1 MSASDE
7 ITCADKCTDIREK
20 IGKVCIVVKG
30 MSPCGDFQL
39 TTAKVRGH
47 DLKTW
52 KSITPALGQ
61 TYEDCM
67 RQWGTRLWLVY
78 EETRISFKQGEEIM
92 VALAAQ
98 LQKEFDIKKG
108 DKVGIAMR
116 NFPEFLLAFLGITY
130 MGGVAVPLNS
140 LWKTDEFEYAVKDS
154 EMKVLIGDPERLQ
167 VCQPFLGRLGVKSI
181 IVRGTAAQKEETG
194 AQAAWEDMIAAGK
207 QLPRPSYK
215 NIDFEDDAMIMY
227 TSGSTGFPKG
237 VVHTQRSVGACM
249 KLGKL
254 AALLTPEEESKALMA
269 VPMFH
274 ITALGNTCL
283 FSLPAGNAILMMRKW
298 DAGEALKMI
307 EKEKA
312 TRFTG
317 VPTMVRDMFEH
328 PNFKAE
334 AFASMKNIAAG
345 GAPVP
350 PSLMAKVRK
359 AGSKPAQG
367 YGLTETMGAV
377 AINNGVDYKRH
388 PTSCGKPIPLVVQA
402 AIKDPAT
409 GKTLKDGERGELCI
423 KSHFNMKGYQN
434 RPEDTAKVID
444 SEGFFHTGDIAKM
457 EGGFIFILDRL
468 KDIIIR
474 GGENIDCSEVET
486 CLYAHPKI
494 RECSVFGLPD
504 ARLGEVV
511 GCAVYPQPGENLTPE
526 EINKHAAATLSKFK
540 VPLTEHIFMRSEE
553 LPKGATGKIDKK
565 GMRAEYAAKMPK
577 VE

>member
-1 MSASDE
+1 
-7 ITCADKCTDIREK
+7 
-20 IGKVCIVVKG
+20 
-30 MSPCGDFQL
+30 
-39 TTAKVRGH
+39 
-47 DLKTW
+47 
-52 KSITPALGQ
+52 
-61 TYEDCM
+61 
-67 RQWGTRLWLVY
+67 
-78 EETRISFKQGEEIM
+78 
-92 VALAAQ
+92 
-98 LQKEFDIKKG
+98 
-108 DKVGIAMR
+108 
-116 NFPEFLLAFLGITY
+116 
-130 MGGVAVPLNS
+130 MG
-140 LWKTDEFEYAVKDS
+140 
-154 EMKVLIGDPERLQ
+154 
-167 VCQPFLGRLGVKSI
+167 
-181 IVRGTAAQKEETG
+181 VRGTAAQKEEMG
-194 AQAAWEDMIAAGK
+194 AQAAWDDVIAAGK

-215 NIDFEDDAMIMY
+215 SIDFEDEAMIMY

-237 VVHTQRSVGACM
+237 VVRTQRSVGACM

-254 AALLTPEEESKALMA
+254 ASLLTPEEESKALMA

-283 FSLPAGNAILMMRKW
+283 FSLPAGNAIIMMRKW
-298 DAGEALKMI
+298 DAGVALDTI

-328 PNFKAE
+328 PNFKPE

-359 AGSKPAQG
+359 SGSKPAQG

-377 AINNGVDYKRH
+377 AINNGVDYKKH

-409 GKTLKDGERGELCI
+409 GKTLQDGERGELCI

-444 SEGFFHTGDIAKM
+444 SEGFFHTVDIAKM

-486 CLYAHPKI
+486 ALYSHPKVRLCCVSTARRKHYTRGNQQACGSHI
-494 RECSVFGLPD
+494 GQIQGAADRAHLHAQRGASEGGDWKNRQEGHAGRVRSQD
-504 ARLGEVV
+504 AEIGVETLISSAGDPTGDSLRTNFWILLMCTRSTSTGHLGV
-511 GCAVYPQPGENLTPE
+511 
-526 EINKHAAATLSKFK
+526 
-540 VPLTEHIFMRSEE
+540 
-553 LPKGATGKIDKK
+553 TGHH
-565 GMRAEYAAKMPK
+565 
-577 VE
+577 

>member
-1 MSASDE
+1 MSASGE
-7 ITCADKCTDIREK
+7 QITCGDKCTDICEK
-20 IGKVCIVVKG
+20 LGKACILIKG

-39 TTAKVRGH
+39 TTANVRGV

-67 RQWGTRLWLVY
+67 QQWGNRLWLVY
-78 EETRISFKQGEEIM
+78 EESRISFKQGEEIM

-98 LQKEFDIKKG
+98 LQEMDIKKG

-154 EMKVLIGDPERLQ
+154 EMKLLIGDPERLQ
-167 VCQPFLGRLGVKSI
+167 VCQPFLGGLGVKSI
-181 IVRGTAAQKEETG
+181 IVRGTAAQKEEVG
-194 AQAAWEDMIAAGK
+194 AHAAWDDVIAAGK

-215 NIDFEDDAMIMY
+215 HIEHEDEAMIMY

-254 AALLTPEEESKALMA
+254 ASLLTPEEESKALMA

-298 DAGEALKMI
+298 DAGEALKII

-328 PNFKAE
+328 PDFKPE

-359 AGSKPAQG
+359 NGTKPSQG

-377 AINNGVDYKRH
+377 AINTGVDYKKN

-402 AIKDPAT
+402 AIKDPAS

-423 KSHFNMKGYQN
+423 KSQFNMKGYQN

-486 CLYAHPKI
+486 AIYSLPKV

-511 GCAVYPQPGENLTPE
+511 GCAVYPQPGQDLTAE
-526 EINKHAAATLSKFK
+526 EVNKHAAAVLAKFK
-540 VPLTEHIFMRSEE
+540 VPNTEHIFMRQEE

-565 GMRAEYAAKMPK
+565 GMRAEYAANMPK
-577 VE
+577 SE

>member
-1 MSASDE
+1 MA
-7 ITCADKCTDIREK
+7 
-20 IGKVCIVVKG
+20 G
-30 MSPCGDFQL
+30 
-39 TTAKVRGH
+39 VRGNQGV
-47 DLKTW
+47 L
-52 KSITPALGQ
+52 SN
-61 TYEDCM
+61 
-67 RQWGTRLWLVY
+67 
-78 EETRISFKQGEEIM
+78 GEEIV

-98 LQKEFDIKKG
+98 RQNDIDIKKG

-130 MGGVAVPLNS
+130 AGGVAVPLNS

-154 EMKVLIGDPERLQ
+154 EMKLLIADPVRLL
-167 VCQPFLGRLGVKSI
+167 VCLPFLGGLGVKSI
-181 IVRGTAAQKEETG
+181 MVRGTAAQKEETR
-194 AQAAWEDMIAAGK
+194 AQDAWEDTIAAGK

-215 NIDFEDDAMIMY
+215 DIDFEDEAMIMY

-350 PSLMAKVRK
+350 PALMAKVRK
-359 AGSKPAQG
+359 GGSKPAQG
-367 YGLTETMGAV
+367 CGLTETMGAV
-377 AINNGVDYKRH
+377 AINNRVDYNNI
-388 PTSCGKPIPLVVQA
+388 SLA
-402 AIKDPAT
+402 AAS
-409 GKTLKDGERGELCI
+409 R
-423 KSHFNMKGYQN
+423 S
-434 RPEDTAKVID
+434 
-444 SEGFFHTGDIAKM
+444 
-457 EGGFIFILDRL
+457 RL
-468 KDIIIR
+468 WFR
-474 GGENIDCSEVET
+474 QQSRT
-486 CLYAHPKI
+486 Q
-494 RECSVFGLPD
+494 
-504 ARLGEVV
+504 
-511 GCAVYPQPGENLTPE
+511 QPGRL
-526 EINKHAAATLSKFK
+526 
-540 VPLTEHIFMRSEE
+540 
-553 LPKGATGKIDKK
+553 
-565 GMRAEYAAKMPK
+565 
-577 VE
+577 

>member
-1 MSASDE
+1 MAE
-7 ITCADKCTDIREK
+7 KEQITCGDKCTDICEK
-20 IGKVCIVVKG
+20 LGKACVLVKG

-39 TTAKVRGH
+39 ATAKVRGH
-47 DLKTW
+47 DVKTW
-52 KSITPALGQ
+52 KSIRPALGQ
-61 TYEDCM
+61 SYEEYA
-67 RQWGTRLWLVY
+67 REWGNRLWLVY
-78 EETRISFKQGEEIM
+78 EDTRITFAQGEQIM

-140 LWKTDEFEYAVKDS
+140 LWKADEFDYAVKDS

-167 VCQPFLGRLGVKSI
+167 VCQAFLGSTNVQTI
-181 IVRGTAAQKEETG
+181 IVRGTAEQKAEVG
-194 AQAAWEDMIAAGK
+194 AVAAWDDVIEAGK
-207 QLPRPSYK
+207 KLPPPSYK
-215 NIDFEDDAMIMY
+215 DMDFEDEAMIMY

-254 AALLTPEEESKALMA
+254 AALLTPEVEPKALMA

-283 FSLPAGNAILMMRKW
+283 FSLAAGQCILMMRKW

-334 AFASMKNIAAG
+334 AFESMKNIAAG

-359 AGSKPAQG
+359 SGSKPAQG

-377 AINNGVDYKRH
+377 AINTGVDYKKN

-402 AIKDPAT
+402 VIKDDKT

-434 RPEDTAKVID
+434 KPEETAKVID

-486 CLYAHPKI
+486 ALYSHPKV

-511 GCAVYPQPGENLTPE
+511 GVAVYAQPGQTLTPE
-526 EINKHAAATLSKFK
+526 EINKHAAGLLAKFK
-540 VPLTEHIFMRSEE
+540 VPEVQNIFMRDEE

-565 GMRAEYAAKMPK
+565 GMRKEYADNMPK